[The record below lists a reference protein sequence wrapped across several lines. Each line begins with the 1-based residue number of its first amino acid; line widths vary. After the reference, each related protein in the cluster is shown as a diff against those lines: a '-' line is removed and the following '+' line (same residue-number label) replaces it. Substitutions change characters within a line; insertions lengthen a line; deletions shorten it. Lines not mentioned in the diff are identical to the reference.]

1 MAVLAGGVGMRTAP
15 KQKWGIGTA
24 GEFGGLATHK
34 WHHVEGQDLWRSSCG
49 LEMAERDIER
59 PNGHKTCRKCF
70 AAAMLGTDRHGTV

>member
-1 MAVLAGGVGMRTAP
+1 MRTAP

-24 GEFGGLATHK
+24 GGSATHH
-34 WHHVEGQDLWRSSCG
+34 WHQVEGQDLWRSSCG

-70 AAAMLGTDRHGTV
+70 ADVMRGTDRHGTV